1 MLPNE
6 GPRLRMG
13 GMDAYEKP
21 KTPTQLISYSNHKL
35 FNVQKT
41 HLTAPCTATTTSS
54 SSSETSF
61 LVL

>member
-35 FNVQKT
+35 FNVQNT
-41 HLTAPCTATTTSS
+41 PNSS
-54 SSSETSF
+54 MHCNYYF
-61 LVL
+61 FFFI